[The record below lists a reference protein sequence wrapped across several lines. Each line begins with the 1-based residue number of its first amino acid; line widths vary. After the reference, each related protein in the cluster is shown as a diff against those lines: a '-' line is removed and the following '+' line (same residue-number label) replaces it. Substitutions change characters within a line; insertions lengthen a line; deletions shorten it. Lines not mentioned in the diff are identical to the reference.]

1 MERNIS
7 TEHRRKALETA
18 VNRIRKSTG
27 VKASVILKK
36 LLSES
41 RAHPGPAGDVLLKVV
56 DEVLSSSEKVET
68 VSCHITFPTSRTNGA
83 CR

>member
-1 MERNIS
+1 MERNTS
-7 TEHRRKALETA
+7 TEHWRKALETE
-18 VNRIRKSTG
+18 VNRIRKTTG

-56 DEVLSSSEKVET
+56 DDVLSINEKVET
-68 VSCHITFPTSRTNGA
+68 VSCRICIAICRTNDA